1 PTQSTPTDGRQT
13 SGDNTA
19 QSRPDGTPPRTD
31 AAQPGDRTPPAD
43 RAGHGGENRP
53 ADGTR
58 RDDQA
63 QPSDGTP
70 RGHEEPAPGQSDPR
84 FRRGNVDDDGN
95 TPPPDEPP
103 ARTDPPAGSGL
114 PHQQADWVPP
124 SYTREGDIDRPSDE
138 RIVDQGTLEPRTK
151 YTVYEVDE
159 HNNRTPRSWA
169 YTDRDGNVTHV
180 TNIPPENAGAP
191 HIDPNEN
198 VDLTR
203 PAPGVTHK
211 VELGF
216 DEPHIFTGEPHVG
229 GDEGMAPSAT
239 RFDPPADATPVK
251 WPGEYDIKAN

>member
-1 PTQSTPTDGRQT
+1 IGEVMDRHLGAQNPGGGSQGGSPSPHPRAGESPTQSTPTDGRQT

-114 PHQQADWVPP
+114 PHQQADWVP
-124 SYTREGDIDRPSDE
+124 
-138 RIVDQGTLEPRTK
+138 
-151 YTVYEVDE
+151 
-159 HNNRTPRSWA
+159 
-169 YTDRDGNVTHV
+169 
-180 TNIPPENAGAP
+180 
-191 HIDPNEN
+191 
-198 VDLTR
+198 
-203 PAPGVTHK
+203 
-211 VELGF
+211 
-216 DEPHIFTGEPHVG
+216 
-229 GDEGMAPSAT
+229 
-239 RFDPPADATPVK
+239 
-251 WPGEYDIKAN
+251 